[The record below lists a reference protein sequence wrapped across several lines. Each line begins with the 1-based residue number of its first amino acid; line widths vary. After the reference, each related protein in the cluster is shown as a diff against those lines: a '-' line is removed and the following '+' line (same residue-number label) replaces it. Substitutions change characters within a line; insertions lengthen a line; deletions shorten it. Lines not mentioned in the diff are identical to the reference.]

1 MPAILHAKA
10 RQLNHQNHQTPRQ
23 REIFGRRFGSLL
35 LLLELAANHGESE
48 VADLLGA
55 CLRAGEVPRPEFI
68 KASLKIE
75 RPAPTALTPFVPDLK
90 TYDSLLTEVS
100 A

>member
-1 MPAILHAKA
+1 M
-10 RQLNHQNHQTPRQ
+10 
-23 REIFGRRFGSLL
+23 
-35 LLLELAANHGESE
+35 LELAAQQGESE

-55 CLRAGEVPRPEFI
+55 CLRAGEAPRPELI
-68 KASLKIE
+68 AARLQSA
-75 RPAPTALTPFVPDLK
+75 RPAPSDLEPFVPDLK